1 MDNSGESRFVFVSF
15 FPEGPHAGPVSVGL
29 FGMENGARLLP
40 LFRSRDKAIS
50 FAINTLG
57 APPSAE
63 ETWDGVE
70 LSPAELL
77 QLVLEDGT
85 IGYVAEDPS
94 PSGETQT
101 VPVREFA
108 ERLSREIKDP
118 ESFEG
123 DFRRR
128 LIRLLTY
135 GDVG

>member
-1 MDNSGESRFVFVSF
+1 MDSAAGPRFVFVSF
-15 FPEGPHAGPVSVGL
+15 FPQGPQVGPVSIGT
-29 FGMENGARLLP
+29 FGTADGAKLLP
-40 LFRSRDKAIS
+40 LFRSREKAVS

-57 APPSAE
+57 SPPSTDE
-63 ETWDGVE
+63 SWDGLE

-118 ESFEG
+118 EGFEG
-123 DFRRR
+123 DFRGR